1 MKEKI
6 FKNFTLKILSIIVA
20 VILWTVIVNIYDPS
34 TSYTFSNVSVTLLN
48 TETLTDKNY
57 SYEVVEGSK
66 ISVSVSGPKSLI
78 TDITASDIVATADLS
93 NVTAYSD
100 YVDIKV
106 SVVKDGTVV
115 EGVEATPKTT
125 AIKLSIENRAT
136 STLTLETLTTG
147 RVADGYALSNVTLSP
162 TSVDVTGA
170 SSVIESIAHAA
181 VSINVDGAT
190 SMLTGDASIVLYDED
205 YNEITDDTIELSQ
218 ELVSYTADIGKTKT
232 VPIVVETVGT
242 PASGYILAN
251 VTQNQSEVT
260 IAGSSKDIEA
270 VESIVIPSVNLNI
283 EGFSNDREYKFILSN
298 YVSNDVTI
306 VSEGTLIVTVDIE
319 PVQSKVI
326 TMDKSAIVVKGL
338 SDELDLSYSD
348 ANTFDITIVG
358 AAETLENVTAS
369 NIAMAIDL
377 SGYQEGSY
385 SVAVTITLPTGC
397 SLSGAYTVSVS
408 LSTDREITTTSG

>member
-20 VILWTVIVNIYDPS
+20 LILWTVIVNIYDPS

-147 RVADGYALSNVTLSP
+147 SVADGYALSNVTLSP

-181 VSINVDGAT
+181 VTINVDGAT
-190 SMLTGDASIVLYDED
+190 SMLTGDASIALYDED

-260 IAGSSKDIEA
+260 IAGSSKDLEA
-270 VESIVIPSVNLNI
+270 VESIVIPSANLNI
-283 EGFSNDREYKFILSN
+283 EGFSNDREYKFNLSN

-306 VSEGTLIVTVDIE
+306 ISEGTLIVTVDIE
-319 PVQSKVI
+319 PEQSKVI

-338 SDELDLSYSD
+338 SDELDLTYSD
-348 ANTFDITIVG
+348 TNTFDITIKG

-369 NIAMAIDL
+369 NIAMSIDL

-408 LSTDREITTTSG
+408 LSTDTETTTTSG